1 MEEFWRL
8 AFEGVADELE
18 NPSGE
23 EKTERVGPQ
32 AVDEDAGE
40 KKREREQD
48 GRDAQG
54 MAGAVHRMLVAGGVL
69 GDPLLAGSI
78 A

>member
-1 MEEFWRL
+1 MEKFRRL
-8 AFEGVADELE
+8 AFKGVADELE
-18 NPSGE
+18 KPSGE

-32 AVDEDAGE
+32 AVEEDTGN
-40 KKREREQD
+40 KKRQREQD

-54 MAGAVHRMLVAGGVL
+54 MAGPVHGMLVAARVL
-69 GDPLLAGSI
+69 RDPLLVGAI